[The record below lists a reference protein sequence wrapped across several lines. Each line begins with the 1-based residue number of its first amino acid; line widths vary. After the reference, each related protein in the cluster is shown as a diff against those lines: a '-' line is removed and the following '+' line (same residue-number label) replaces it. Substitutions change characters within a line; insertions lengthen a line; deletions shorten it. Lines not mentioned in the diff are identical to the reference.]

1 MSYRSFVFLFLVSL
15 FAGPAWAQNTASIS
29 GFVKD
34 ATSGETLLLANVV
47 LLDTDYGAA
56 TNNSGYYALNG
67 LPAGDYIVIGTYI
80 GYQPLRIPVTLQT
93 GQARRLDIELTP
105 ESVMLEGVTVTA
117 EKDLEEEIRRIGVTQ
132 LTTEVVRQVPTIL
145 EPDVFRSLQL
155 LPGVKAASD
164 YSSGL
169 YIRGG
174 SPDQTLIL
182 LDRTT
187 VYNPTHFFG
196 FFSTFNP
203 DAIKDVRLYKGGY
216 PAEYG
221 GRLGSVVDIYNK
233 DGNRVKTQGGLSLG
247 LLASRAILEGP
258 YKKGSWML
266 AVRRSTLEP
275 LLGAL
280 READVDGIPDGF
292 YFIDVN
298 GKLNFDAGENDRLS
312 VAFYGGTDEL
322 DLPFVDDARIKL
334 AYGNRTLS
342 TNWTHLFNQ
351 KLFSNFTLTYSRYF
365 NRPRFGIAGTEFSR
379 TNNVFDLSA
388 KGDFEYIPNERH
400 QFEVGF
406 WSGMFT
412 FRLRD
417 EFDGVVG
424 LEERIQSPYLSIYAQ
439 EIFRPKP
446 DWQIQAGLR
455 ANYFDQGRYFR
466 LEPRLSAEHRPDE
479 NIRLQLGYGRY
490 YQFLTLISSELFS
503 GFDLWLTTDDGVEP
517 AYGDQFVA
525 GLKTN
530 IGAGLQADVEVYY
543 RTMRQLF
550 QLDPFLPDAAGLAYS
565 DLFTFGEGFAY
576 GTELLLQKPRG
587 RLNGFIGYTIGLTKR
602 RFPDI
607 NNFDY
612 YPPKYDRRHEVNI
625 VGNYSLSRKWS
636 LTSVFNLA
644 SGQAYTEPASQ
655 YRLVDDP
662 FTGGSVDVLISP
674 FNQARLPMYHRL
686 DVGFARKGRFFR
698 FAESELQL
706 QLINVYNRRNIWF
719 YFFEF
724 EDDNTV
730 TRNEIPQIPVP
741 IPNVSFTIRF

>member
-1 MSYRSFVFLFLVSL
+1 VL
-15 FAGPAWAQNTASIS
+15 PARAQQTASLN

-47 LLDTDYGAA
+47 LRDTDYGAA
-56 TNNSGYYALNG
+56 TNNSGYFAFNG
-67 LPAGDYIVIGTYI
+67 LPAGTYTVVCTYI
-80 GYQPLRIPVTLQT
+80 GYQTAQIAMTLGPGET
-93 GQARRLDIELTP
+93 RRLDIELQP
-105 ESVMLEGVTVTA
+105 ESIVLEGVTVTA
-117 EKDLEEEIRRIGVTQ
+117 ERELGEEIRRIGVTQ

-187 VYNPTHFFG
+187 VYNPSHFFG

-233 DGNRVKTQGGLSLG
+233 DGNRLATHGGLSLG
-247 LLASRAILEGP
+247 LLASRAIVEGP
-258 YKKGSWML
+258 YKKGSWMF

-275 LLGAL
+275 LLAAL
-280 READVDGIPDGF
+280 RSQDIDGIPEGF
-292 YFIDVN
+292 YFIDLN
-298 GKLNFDAGENDRLS
+298 GKVNFDATEDDRLS

-322 DLPFVDDARIKL
+322 NLPFVDDARIKL

-342 TNWTHLFNQ
+342 TNWTHLFSQ

-365 NRPRFGIAGTEFSR
+365 NRPRFGVAGTEFSR
-379 TNNVFDLSA
+379 INNVYDVSA

-417 EFDGVVG
+417 EFDGQVG
-424 LEERIQSPYLSIYAQ
+424 LEDRIQSPYVSLYAQ
-439 EIFRPKP
+439 EIFRPRP
-446 DWQIQAGLR
+446 AWQIQAGLR
-455 ANYFDQGRYFR
+455 ANYFGKGRYLR
-466 LEPRLSAEHRPDE
+466 LEPRLTAEHRPDE
-479 NIRLQLGYGRY
+479 NVRLQLGYGRY

-503 GFDLWLTTDDGVEP
+503 GFDLWLTTDNGVEP

-530 IGAGLQADVEVYY
+530 LGANWQADVEVYY

-550 QLDPFLPDAAGLAYS
+550 QLDPFLPDAAGLDYA
-565 DLFTFGEGFAY
+565 DLFTFGEGYAY
-576 GTELLLQKPRG
+576 GSEFLLQKPKG
-587 RLNGFIGYTIGLTKR
+587 RLNGFVGYTIGLTKR
-602 RFPDI
+602 RFPEV
-607 NNFDY
+607 NNFAY
-612 YPPKYDRRHEVNI
+612 YPPKYDRRHELNV
-625 VGNYSLSRKWS
+625 VANYALSRRWS
-636 LTSVFNLA
+636 FTSVFNLA
-644 SGQAYTEPASQ
+644 SGQAYTEPSGQ
-655 YRLVDDP
+655 YQLEDNP
-662 FTGGSVDVLISP
+662 FTSANVDVLIAP
-674 FNQARLPMYHRL
+674 FNEARLPAYHRL

-730 TRNEIPQIPVP
+730 KRNEIPQIPVP
-741 IPNVSFTIRF
+741 IPNISFSIRF

>member
-1 MSYRSFVFLFLVSL
+1 MTYRSFVFFFLVL
-15 FAGPAWAQNTASIS
+15 LLAGPARGQNTASIS

-67 LPAGDYIVIGTYI
+67 LPAGDYVVVGTYI
-80 GYQPLRIPVTLQT
+80 GYQPLRIPITLQP
-93 GQARRLDIELTP
+93 GQARRLDIELAP

-132 LTTEVVRQVPTIL
+132 MTTEVVRQVPTIL

-233 DGNRVKTQGGLSLG
+233 DGNRLKTHGGLSLG

-280 READVDGIPDGF
+280 REAEVEGIPDGF

-379 TNNVFDLSA
+379 TNNVYDLSA

-417 EFDGVVG
+417 EFDDVVG
-424 LEERIQSPYLSIYAQ
+424 LEERIQSPYLSVYAQ

-446 DWQIQAGLR
+446 DWQIQAGVR
-455 ANYFDQGRYFR
+455 ANYFDQGRYLR

-530 IGAGLQADVEVYY
+530 IGADLQADVEVYY

-565 DLFTFGEGFAY
+565 DLFTFGEGYAY
-576 GTELLLQKPRG
+576 GTELLLQKPKG

-607 NNFDY
+607 NDFAY
-612 YPPKYDRRHEVNI
+612 YPPKYDRRHEVNV

-636 LTSVFNLA
+636 LTGVFNLA

-674 FNQARLPMYHRL
+674 FNEARLPMYHRL
-686 DVGFARKGRFFR
+686 DVGFARKGKFFR

-741 IPNVSFTIRF
+741 IPNVSFTVRF